1 MYTIEVAGKPI
12 AVTNIRSQAEAEEFF
27 SSDWFKEEM
36 MVFETEDGDDLW
48 NGSDPFVIRPAR
60 PEEAAKFKPIYA
72 KALQSGNASEGEP
85 YLIFLIPVVDAT
97 DELD

>member
-12 AVTNIRSQAEAEEFF
+12 AVANLGTQAEAEEFF
-27 SSDWFKEEM
+27 HSDWFKEEM
-36 MVFETEDGDDLW
+36 LIFETEDRNDLW
-48 NGSDPFVIRPAR
+48 NGSDPFLVRPAH
-60 PEEAAKFKPIYA
+60 PEEIAQFEPIYA

-85 YLIFLIPVVDAT
+85 YLVLLIPVAASP